1 MFREGI
7 LIGERYEIIERVG
20 SGGMS
25 EVYKAKDHKLNR
37 LVAIKILKREF
48 SEDINFVQ
56 KFKREAQSAAGLM
69 HPNIVN
75 VYDVGQE
82 GNIHYIV
89 MELVDGITLKKYIEN
104 KGKLS
109 PKEVVS
115 IGIQAALGIDAAHK
129 NNIIHRDI
137 KPQNI
142 IISKEGKV
150 KITDFGIARAA
161 SSETVSSNAMGSVHY
176 ISPEQARG
184 GFSDAKSDI
193 YSFGITLY
201 EMVTGRVPFD
211 GDTTVSIAIQHLQD
225 ELEEPSKYV
234 PDLPISLEQIILK
247 CTQKSPERR
256 YHSAEELIIDLKKSL
271 VTPNEQFV
279 QVIPGINRDQTIMFK
294 PDEMKKIKSEADIK
308 QTNQEEKPIEA
319 QDLNEDEEEDEEEIN
334 PKLEKAIRI
343 MGIVAGVII
352 VIIFIYLIG
361 SFFGLFK
368 FGPKTDNKKNKTE
381 QSDELKRKENSDE
394 VEMINVVG
402 KTFDEGKVALN
413 KIGLG
418 IHQKSMA
425 ASDEYP
431 KGTIIEQNVK
441 EGETVEKNTTIEVVV
456 SSGEATFSVPDV
468 TGLEEQAAIN
478 KLSDYGLNYTRDY
491 QYSNEVQEGC
501 VISMNPP
508 GGTAAKKGDS
518 ISLVVSRGR
527 EIIQVTV
534 PNVQGMSES
543 DAKST
548 LESNGLTV
556 GNVTSSYS
564 NNVDEGDVISQSQE
578 PGKTVEQGTSVDL
591 VISMGKEEK
600 KPGKYIG
607 SIDIPISDFG
617 LDEDYENVRII
628 LRLSQRGKT
637 KQIYDKTISASDGMS
652 KISLQV
658 EGITGETTGTVKAY
672 VDGVDSGNEYSIV
685 FVETD

>member
-37 LVAIKILKREF
+37 FVAIKVLKREF

-82 GNIHYIV
+82 GNTHYIV

-184 GFSDAKSDI
+184 GYSDVKSDI
-193 YSFGITLY
+193 YSLGITLY

-225 ELEEPSKYV
+225 ELVEPSKYV
-234 PDLPISLEQIILK
+234 PDVPISLEQIILK

-256 YHSAEELIIDLKKSL
+256 YHSAEELITDLKKSL
-271 VTPNEQFV
+271 ITPNEQFV

-294 PDEMKKIKSEADIK
+294 PDEIKKIKSETDIK
-308 QTNQEEKPIEA
+308 QLKPEEKPVEA
-319 QDLNEDEEEDEEEIN
+319 QDLNEDEEEDEEIN
-334 PKLEKAIRI
+334 PKLEKAITI

-352 VIIFIYLIG
+352 VIIFLYLIG
-361 SFFGLFK
+361 SFFGIFK
-368 FGPKTDNKKNKTE
+368 FGPKTENKKSKTE
-381 QSDELKRKENSDE
+381 QSQELKRKEDSDE
-394 VEMINVVG
+394 VKMINVVG
-402 KTFDEGKVALN
+402 KTYDEGKVALN

-418 IHQKSMA
+418 IHQKSME

-431 KGTIIEQNVK
+431 KGTIIDQNVK
-441 EGETVEKNTTIEVVV
+441 DGDTVEKNTTIEVVV
-456 SSGEATFSVPDV
+456 SSGEATFEVPDV

-491 QYSNEVQEGC
+491 QYSNDVQEGC
-501 VISMNPP
+501 IISMDPV

-518 ISLVVSRGR
+518 VRLVVSRGR

-548 LESNGLTV
+548 LENSGLAV

-564 NNVDEGDVISQSQE
+564 NNVDEGDVISQTQE
-578 PGKTVEQGTSVDL
+578 PGKTVEKGTSVDL
-591 VISMGKEEK
+591 VISMGKEEEE
-600 KPGKYIG
+600 PGKYIG
-607 SIDIPISDFG
+607 NIDIPISDFG

-628 LRLSQRGKT
+628 LRLTQKGKT

-672 VDGVDSGNEYSIV
+672 VDGVDTGNEYSIV

>member
-7 LIGERYEIIERVG
+7 FIGERYEIIERVG

-25 EVYKAKDHKLNR
+25 EVYKARDHKLNR

-48 SEDINFVQ
+48 SEDKTFVQ
-56 KFKREAQSAAGLM
+56 KFIREAQSAAGLM

-82 GNIHYIV
+82 GNTHYIV

-150 KITDFGIARAA
+150 KIADFGIAKAA

-184 GFSDAKSDI
+184 GYSDAKSDI
-193 YSFGITLY
+193 YSLGITLY

-225 ELEEPSKYV
+225 ELIEPSKYT
-234 PDLPISLEQIILK
+234 PDVPISLEQIILK

-256 YHSAEELIIDLKKSL
+256 YHSAEELIADLKKSL
-271 VTPNEQFV
+271 ISPNEQFV
-279 QVIPGINRDQTIMFK
+279 QVIPGINRDQTIMFQ
-294 PDEMKKIKSEADIK
+294 PDDLKKIKSETETIIVK
-308 QTNQEEKPIEA
+308 PEEDSVESA
-319 QDLNEDEEEDEEEIN
+319 ELEEDDDDEEEIN

-343 MGIVAGVII
+343 MSVVAGIIIVA
-352 VIIFIYLIG
+352 IFIFIIG
-361 SFFGLFK
+361 SVVGLFK
-368 FGPKTDNKKNKTE
+368 FGQSANDNNTKTAQEAEKDSE
-381 QSDELKRKENSDE
+381 EDETT

-402 KTFDEGKVALN
+402 KTFDDGKIALN

-418 IHQKSMA
+418 IHQKSTE
-425 ASDEYP
+425 ASDVYP
-431 KGTIIEQNVK
+431 EGSIISQSVE
-441 EGETVEKNTTIEVVV
+441 EGANVEKNSTIEVVV
-456 SSGEATFSVPDV
+456 SSGEASIEIPDV
-468 TGLEEQAAIN
+468 RGLEEQAAIN
-478 KLSDYGLNYTRDY
+478 KLTDLGLTYTRDY
-491 QYSNEVQEGC
+491 QYSNDVAEGC
-501 VISMNPP
+501 VISMSPEA
-508 GGTAAKKGDS
+508 GASAKKGDS
-518 ISLVVSRGR
+518 IALVVSRGR
-527 EIIQVTV
+527 EIIQVTIPDV
-534 PNVQGMSES
+534 RGMSEA

-548 LESNGLTV
+548 IEQSGLQV
-556 GNVTSSYS
+556 ANVTSEYS
-564 NNVDEGDVISQSQE
+564 DNVDEGDIISQSPE
-578 PGKTVEQGTSVDL
+578 PGQTVEQGTSIDL
-591 VISMGKEEK
+591 VVSSGKKQEE
-600 KPGKYIG
+600 PGEYVG
-607 SIDIPISDFG
+607 NVEIPISDFG
-617 LDEDYENVRII
+617 LPEDYEDVSVV
-628 LRLSQRGKT
+628 LKLTQDGKT
-637 KQIYDKTISASDGMS
+637 TTIYEDTISASDGRT
-652 KISLQV
+652 KISTQV
-658 EGITGETTGTVKAY
+658 IGKSGVTTGTVRAY
-672 VDGVDSGNEYSIV
+672 VNGKDTGNEYSIV
-685 FVETD
+685 FTEKD